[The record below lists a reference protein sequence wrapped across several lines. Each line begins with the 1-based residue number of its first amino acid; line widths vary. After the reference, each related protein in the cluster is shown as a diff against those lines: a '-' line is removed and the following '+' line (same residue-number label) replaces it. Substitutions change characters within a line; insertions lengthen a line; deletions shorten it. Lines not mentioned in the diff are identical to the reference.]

1 MAITYQAINATLTVL
16 RREHLDLSA
25 RKAELDRRIA
35 DVEILIATYAAE
47 VERPEATSEVDAHA

>member
-25 RKAELDRRIA
+25 RKAELDRRLS
-35 DVEILIATYAAE
+35 DVEILISTYAAE
-47 VERPEATSEVDAHA
+47 VERPATAPESEKVS